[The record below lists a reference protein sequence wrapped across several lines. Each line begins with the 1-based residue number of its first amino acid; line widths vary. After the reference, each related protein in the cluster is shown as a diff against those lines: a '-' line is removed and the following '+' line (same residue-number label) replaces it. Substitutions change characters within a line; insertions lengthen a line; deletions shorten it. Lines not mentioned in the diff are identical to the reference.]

1 MLGSSLSHFLAKE
14 ITVPSSDLVYHTYNF
29 AMPFNTHLERCQQ
42 IKFGSH
48 NEMHKNMLLRN
59 I

>member
-1 MLGSSLSHFLAKE
+1 MFRSSLSHFLAKE
-14 ITVPSSDLVYHTYNF
+14 IMVPSSDLGYHVYNF

-42 IKFGSH
+42 FKFGSH
-48 NEMHKNMLLRN
+48 TEMHKNMLLRN